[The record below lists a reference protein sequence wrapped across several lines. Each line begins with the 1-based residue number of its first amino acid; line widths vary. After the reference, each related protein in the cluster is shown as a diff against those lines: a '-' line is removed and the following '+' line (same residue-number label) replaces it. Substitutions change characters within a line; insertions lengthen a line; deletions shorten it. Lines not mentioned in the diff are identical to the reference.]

1 MIDFHLDA
9 FAFQNHISSDP
20 QNLGAVELEITPKSD
35 DIQLWQEFQ
44 AGNETAYATI
54 YRNNVSLL
62 YGYGQKLINDKELVK
77 DCIQDLF
84 VEIWNNKHKLAKV
97 KSIKSYLLKSIRRKL
112 IAESIKRRKTYSDS
126 PLSSYL
132 KLHTN
137 PSAELKLIEKQQFDA
152 QQRKLKKGMNNLTD
166 RQREAVH
173 LKYYFQLSYAEIAE
187 VMALSTKGAYKLM
200 GRSIH
205 FLRKHMAD
213 TFLG

>member
-1 MIDFHLDA
+1 MDA
-9 FAFQNHISSDP
+9 FALQNQTSYDP
-20 QNLGAVELEITPKSD
+20 QKLSAVESEITRKSD

-54 YRNNVSLL
+54 YSNNVSLL
-62 YGYGQKLINDKELVK
+62 YGYGQKLINDKELIK

-97 KSIKSYLLKSIRRKL
+97 RSIKSYLLKSIRRKL
-112 IAESIKRRKTYSDS
+112 IAESVKKRKIYADS

-137 PSAELKLIEKQQFDA
+137 PSAERKLIEKQRFDA
-152 QQRKLKKGMNNLTD
+152 QQRKLKEVMKNLTD

-173 LKYYFQLSYAEIAE
+173 LKFYFQLSYAEIAE

-200 GRSIH
+200 GRSIN
-205 FLRKHMAD
+205 FLRKHMSD
-213 TFLG
+213 KILR

>member
-1 MIDFHLDA
+1 MDA
-9 FAFQNHISSDP
+9 FALQNQISCDP
-20 QNLGAVELEITPKSD
+20 QKLSAVESEITRKSD

-62 YGYGQKLINDKELVK
+62 YGYGQKLISDKELIK

-97 KSIKSYLLKSIRRKL
+97 RSIKSYLLKSIRRKL
-112 IAESIKRRKTYSDS
+112 IAESVKRRKTYADS
-126 PLSSYL
+126 PLSSYP
-132 KLHTN
+132 KLHTY
-137 PSAELKLIEKQQFDA
+137 PSAERKLIEKQRFDA
-152 QQRKLKKGMNNLTD
+152 QQRKLKEAMKNLTD

-187 VMALSTKGAYKLM
+187 VMALSSKVRT
-200 GRSIH
+200 S
-205 FLRKHMAD
+205 
-213 TFLG
+213 